1 MLAPLSFAI
10 ASSAARTFAKR
21 AGSFPCQSFCGAK
34 RIREPFA
41 PPRLSEP
48 RKVRALSHAV
58 ETSSATDRPVAAIFC
73 LTAAT
78 SYEVEPAAIGSCQI
92 KSSFGTSGPM

>member
-1 MLAPLSFAI
+1 MLAPESFAI
-10 ASSAARTFAKR
+10 GSSAASTFAKR
-21 AGSFPCQSFCGAK
+21 AGSLPCQSFCGAR

-58 ETSSATDRPVAAIFC
+58 ATRSETEIPVAASFAF
-73 LTAAT
+73 TAAT

-92 KSSFGTSGPM
+92 KSSLGTSGPK